1 MRERH
6 TGGAMELLLCCSR
19 PAPARSRIVEVLQTP
34 IDWVEV
40 FRLGLLHGGLP
51 RLWRC
56 LAGLSSPG
64 APPATLKALSLYT
77 AGAAARNR
85 AITVELLEVLSL
97 LSAAGVKAAPF
108 KGPTLAARLYG
119 DRESRQFGDLDILVR
134 RRDVPAAE
142 AVLAS
147 RGYRPWQALS
157 PEAELRCLEDGKD
170 RPFVSR
176 DGHFAVEIHWRFTPR
191 YYPFALDADS
201 LWERLEMRAF
211 EGTLVLSIP
220 AEELLLILCV
230 HGARHRW
237 SSLKWVCDVAFLLS
251 VERELDW
258 PELLRQARCL
268 RVERILLTGLC
279 LAGVLLDAELPAN
292 VRTRVGGDPM
302 ARRLAEQASDG
313 IQSTGDQLEEGFLA
327 CCFQVSLRE
336 RLHDRLLL
344 LTHYAVSK
352 IRPLRGDRAAPG
364 LPGAAYL
371 RRAARLIHRYGL
383 SNWGSL
389 LRSAAGRT
397 MDVKES
403 RLR

>member
-6 TGGAMELLLCCSR
+6 TGGALELLLCCSG
-19 PAPARSRIVEVLQTP
+19 PAPDPGRVVELLQTP

-51 RLWRC
+51 RLCRC
-56 LAGLSSPG
+56 LAALASPKV
-64 APPATLKALSLYT
+64 PRATLTALSRYT
-77 AGAAARNR
+77 ASVAARNR
-85 AITVELLEVLSL
+85 AITVELLEVLSAL
-97 LSAAGVKAAPF
+97 KAAGVEAAPF
-108 KGPTLAARLYG
+108 KGPTLASRLYG
-119 DRESRQFGDLDILVR
+119 ELDSRQFGDLDILVR

-157 PEAELRCLEDGKD
+157 PEAERRCLEDGKD

-191 YYPFALDADS
+191 YYPFALDAES
-201 LWERLEMRAF
+201 VWERLEMCAF
-211 EGTLVLSIP
+211 QGTRVLSIP

-251 VERELDW
+251 VERDLDW
-258 PELLRQARCL
+258 TEILRQARYL

-279 LAGVLLDAELPAN
+279 LAGVLLDTALPAE
-292 VRTRVGGDPM
+292 VRAKIGGDST
-302 ARRLAEQASDG
+302 ARRLAEQASEGFHGAVDWH
-313 IQSTGDQLEEGFLA
+313 EEGLPA
-327 CCFQVSLRE
+327 CCFQVALRE
-336 RLHDRLLL
+336 RLQDRLALL
-344 LTHYAVSK
+344 AHYAGSK
-352 IRPLRGDRAAPG
+352 MRPLRGDRAAPG
-364 LPGAAYL
+364 IPGSAYL

-383 SNWGSL
+383 SNWRGL
-389 LRSAAGRT
+389 LRSTAGRA
-397 MDVKES
+397 MEVK
-403 RLR
+403 